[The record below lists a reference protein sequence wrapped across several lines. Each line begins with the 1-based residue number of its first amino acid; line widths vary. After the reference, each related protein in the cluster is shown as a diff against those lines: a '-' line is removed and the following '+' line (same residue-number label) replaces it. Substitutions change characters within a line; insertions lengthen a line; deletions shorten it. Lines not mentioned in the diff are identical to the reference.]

1 MFVCRTIK
9 WYVTAHMKFVRESL
23 QGIEESSASFRTQ
36 PDIIADVDS
45 YEPHELLDAIFNL
58 VAGYVSIGSGWQ
70 FDSVQSLTINLYPY
84 RPTVGAGSFI
94 QTPNRCVTRA
104 LSISRTS
111 TKIIVCY
118 GPFLPTFI
126 ELVKIQTDYTTTA
139 NILMSSI

>member
-70 FDSVQSLTINLYPY
+70 FDSV
-84 RPTVGAGSFI
+84 
-94 QTPNRCVTRA
+94 
-104 LSISRTS
+104 
-111 TKIIVCY
+111 
-118 GPFLPTFI
+118 
-126 ELVKIQTDYTTTA
+126 
-139 NILMSSI
+139 